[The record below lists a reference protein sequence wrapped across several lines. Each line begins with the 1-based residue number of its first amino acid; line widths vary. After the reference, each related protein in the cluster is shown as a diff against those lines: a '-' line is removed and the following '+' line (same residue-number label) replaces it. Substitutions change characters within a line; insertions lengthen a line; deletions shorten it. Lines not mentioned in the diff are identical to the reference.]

1 MKDIIKLSLIL
12 GIFCTAAAFS
22 LAGVNKITRPRIE
35 MERKRVI
42 KEALEH
48 VLPAAKIITENK
60 TIDEKTYYLGYA
72 AEDTTQSPKGF
83 SFIAY
88 GQGYSSR
95 IQTMVGV
102 NNKGIIE
109 AIEILFQQETPG
121 LGAKATETRP
131 GEDTPWFQKQF
142 AGKFA
147 DDIKVDKDG
156 GDIVSITGATITS
169 RAVANSIQKGIEWLS
184 DYVKF
189 EKEKTITE

>member
-48 VLPAAKIITENK
+48 VLPGSKIITENK

-72 AEDTTQSPKGF
+72 AEDTTQRPNEF
-83 SFIAY
+83 AFIAY

-109 AIEILFQQETPG
+109 SIEILFQQETPG
-121 LGAKATETRP
+121 LGAKATEIRP
-131 GEDTPWFQKQF
+131 GEEKPWFQKQF
-142 AGKFA
+142 AEKFA
-147 DDIKVDKDG
+147 ADIKVDKDG
-156 GDIVSITGATITS
+156 GEIVSITGATITS
-169 RAVANSIQKGIEWLS
+169 RAVANSIQEGIEWLS

-189 EKEKTITE
+189 ENEKTITE

>member
-12 GIFCTAAAFS
+12 GIFCIASAFS

-42 KEALEH
+42 EEALEH
-48 VLPAAKIITENK
+48 VLPGAKIITENK
-60 TIDEKTYYLGYA
+60 TTDEKTYYLGYA
-72 AEDTTQSPKGF
+72 DEDTTQSPKGF
-83 SFIAY
+83 SFIAS

-102 NNKGIIE
+102 NNKGTIE

-121 LGAKATETRP
+121 LGAKSTEIRP
-131 GEDTPWFQKQF
+131 GEEKPWFQKQF

-147 DDIKVDKDG
+147 ADIKVDKDG
-156 GDIVSITGATITS
+156 GEIVSITGATITS

-189 EKEKTITE
+189 EKEKTINE